1 MKEVHAYQ
9 NDDGTYRV
17 TVMNKSEKKLP
28 GDGRT
33 DKTIEGTMDCR
44 RAIIEITP
52 LLSDEEQVKVGRI
65 ML

>member
-17 TVMNKSEKKLP
+17 TVTSKTEKKLS

-33 DKTIEGTMDCR
+33 RKTVEGTMECQ

-52 LLSDEEQVKVGRI
+52 LMTDEEQVKVGRI